1 VNPVKKSTTLGSV
14 NRGGLFVTRDHLRSN
29 AVLLG
34 RHQHT
39 ATPTAARARTA
50 VTALLAALLC
60 GCTTDISRAV
70 RQHDNGNHSL
80 AADEMNRI
88 APTVSE
94 GAKQVPD
101 VQYAKD
107 RLWVTIEKATILF
120 QAGAFSEAM
129 TLLYHAWDDA
139 RDDQYMESWYAEN
152 PFDPSTWDSSKLM
165 QDVGQAVLGADQ
177 TEYVLQ
183 PYEMILCCTYSA
195 LSCMLSDEPGF
206 MQYARR
212 AQRLQVW
219 EGDDLARAGYAPPTP
234 PRTVMNT
241 AVSSSLPQ
249 GQRSSFDTNMVFSL
263 GDFQGT
269 EARLNAA
276 IGNATAVGA
285 ADPRVAFASVV
296 AWASFVKGGEWYEA
310 AGATRQLSQMANTPR
325 LVKLMNHVGRVDS
338 TRDFVLVVVDAGRA
352 PERGYF
358 NVAFPIIVPGLGSAY
373 FRAVYPTLNFRLAD
387 RPSRIVVESDQRSDP
402 LEVVT
407 SIDAVVARNFMR
419 REPELW
425 WIPTLRAA
433 LRTTA
438 AIVAQAADR
447 DREGWGAGVLAATVI
462 MAVAEQPDLR
472 VWSTLPA
479 TQFAMLVPRPNSGMI
494 SLVISSDASAAR
506 HDVTVPAGSSL
517 VYVRALTPA
526 KAHAH
531 VGTLRK
537 GQRGLLTSN

>member
-1 VNPVKKSTTLGSV
+1 M
-14 NRGGLFVTRDHLRSN
+14 
-29 AVLLG
+29 
-34 RHQHT
+34 
-39 ATPTAARARTA
+39 ATPSAIRALTAA
-50 VTALLAALLC
+50 TALLTLLLG
-60 GCTTDISRAV
+60 GCTTDISQAV
-70 RQHDNGNHSL
+70 RQHDNGNHAL
-80 AADEMNRI
+80 AAGEINRI
-88 APTVSE
+88 APTVSD
-94 GAKQVPD
+94 GAKKIPD

-107 RLWVTIEKATILF
+107 RLWVTMEKATILF
-120 QAGAFSEAM
+120 QAGEFADAA

-139 RDDQYMESWYAEN
+139 SDDQYMESWYADN
-152 PFDPSTWDSSKLM
+152 PFDPSTWDSKKLM

-195 LSCMLSDEPGF
+195 LSCILSDEPGF

-212 AQRLQVW
+212 VQRLQIW
-219 EGDDLARAGYAPPTP
+219 EGDDLARAGLAPPPP
-234 PRTVMNT
+234 PRNAMNT

-249 GQRSSFDTNMVFSL
+249 GRTSNFDTNMVFSL
-263 GDFQGT
+263 GDFKGTQG
-269 EARLNAA
+269 RLNAA
-276 IGNATAVGA
+276 ISNAAAVGA

-310 AGATRQLSQMANTPR
+310 AGATQQLSQMANTPR
-325 LVKLMNHVGRVDS
+325 LVQLMNHVGRADS

-352 PERGYF
+352 PDRGYF
-358 NVAFPIIVPGLGSAY
+358 NVAFPIIIPGVGSAY
-373 FRAVYPTLNFRLAD
+373 FRAVYPTLNFRTVD

-407 SIDAVVARNFMR
+407 SIDAVAARNFIR

-447 DREGWGAGVLAATVI
+447 DREGWGAGVLAASVI

-472 VWSTLPA
+472 IWSTLPA
-479 TQFAMLVPRPNSGMI
+479 TQFAMLVPRPNSGTL
-494 SLVISSDASAAR
+494 SVVISSDVSAAR
-506 HDVTVPAGSSL
+506 HDVPVPAGSSL

-526 KAHAH
+526 QAHAH
-531 VGTLRK
+531 VGSLRAGK
-537 GQRGLLTSN
+537 TDR